1 MRSRA
6 RGPQRAP
13 LRACEGSCISASAC
27 SRPMISAETTQSA
40 GRGRGSKERFALRLE
55 HGAQLCVYTCVY
67 IYIYLVAFG
76 QSRHRAWV
84 VGQRPHG
91 CWLGSRGWP
100 VGGPWEAVWRPLGG
114 RFGASWGLIWAFWGP
129 LGASWG
135 ALGGLLGPLWG
146 LLRPPWGSFGR
157 KTRFF
162 SFFPPLGPL
171 LGPSWSPLGPSW
183 APLGPSWGPL
193 GPSWGRLGGLLGRLG
208 VVLGHS
214 WAILKRQDDEK
225 ARKPKTFKNPK
236 EINDF
241 GLLGPSWEGSW
252 GSLGTSWRPL
262 GQS

>member
-1 MRSRA
+1 MAREDIWGALEDLAKSRGLA
-6 RGPQRAP
+6 
-13 LRACEGSCISASAC
+13 LFE
-27 SRPMISAETTQSA
+27 
-40 GRGRGSKERFALRLE
+40 ERL
-55 HGAQLCVYTCVY
+55 HDGTC
-67 IYIYLVAFG
+67 YLVAFG

-193 GPSWGRLGGLLGRLG
+193 GPSWGPLGGLLGCLG
-208 VVLGHS
+208 AILEASWVVLERRE
-214 WAILKRQDDEK
+214 AEK
-225 ARKPKTFKNPK
+225 ARMPKSFKNQWK
-236 EINDF
+236 INEF
-241 GLLGPSWEGSW
+241 CL
-252 GSLGTSWRPL
+252 LGTSWQGSWRPF
-262 GQS
+262 GPS